1 MRMVKKK
8 NTKKLVFVGGGHAHL
23 TCLKNL
29 DSFIKRGH
37 TVTVVSSGE
46 YHYYSGMGPGM
57 LSSIYEPQ
65 EIRFN
70 IKKLVESRGGSFIA
84 ERVIRIDPKARR
96 LLLSNGTE
104 IEYDIASFNTGSE
117 VSGPLLDTSQEKIY
131 PVKPIEKLYTAR
143 CTIVESLREGSL
155 HFVIV
160 GGGPAG
166 VEIACNLC
174 ELVKKED
181 GQATITLISGMKI
194 LNRFDPKTRS
204 LAMKKMREKKISVIE
219 DAFVKKITSNT
230 ITLENGS
237 SISFDF
243 AFIATGVKPSSL
255 FKDSGI
261 QSDNDGALL
270 VNEYLQSVQYPQL
283 FGGGDCISFQPHTL
297 DKVGVYAIRQNPIL
311 LNNLHAAL
319 GNSTLKKFIPQKN
332 YLLILNMGDGTGVFF
347 RKSLVCSGRKAFWLK
362 NYIDTQFTK
371 KFQLFN
377 ERNESVEC
385 SHFM

>member
-1 MRMVKKK
+1 MTKKK

-23 TCLKNL
+23 TCLKKL

-37 TVTVVSSGE
+37 AVTVVSSGE

-65 EIRFN
+65 EIRFH

-84 ERVIRIDPKARR
+84 ERVIRIDPKART
-96 LLLSNGTE
+96 LLLRNGNE

-117 VSGPLLDTSQEKIY
+117 VSGPLLDTSQKKIY
-131 PVKPIEKLYTAR
+131 PVKPIEKLFIAR
-143 CTIVESLREGSL
+143 CTIIEALKENSL
-155 HFVIV
+155 HFVVV

-166 VEIACNLC
+166 IEIACNLRK
-174 ELVKKED
+174 LIYKQN
-181 GQATITLISGMKI
+181 GQATITLISGTRI
-194 LNRFDPKTRS
+194 LNSFNPKTR
-204 LAMKKMREKKISVIE
+204 LLVMEKMGKKEISIVE
-219 DAFVKKITSNT
+219 DAFVNNITNTT

-261 QSDNDGALL
+261 QSDTDGALL

-319 GNSTLKKFIPQKN
+319 GNGTLKKFIPQKD

-347 RKSLVCSGRKAFWLK
+347 RKSLVCNGKKAFRLK

-377 ERNESVEC
+377 ERDESVEC
-385 SHFM
+385 SDFI